1 MHQSETLPPANR
13 VTVVDVDIQF
23 GSMVWLMLKSSFA
36 AAIAAL
42 VTRFLW
48 ATIGVLTGGM
58 MMLGFMALMM
68 LFAALG
74 LGMAGVGTPVPPG
87 P

>member
-1 MHQSETLPPANR
+1 MNQPEAVSPSSR

-23 GSMVWLMLKSSFA
+23 GSMVWLMIKSSFA

-42 VTRFLW
+42 VTSVLW
-48 ATIGVLTGGM
+48 AAIGVLTGGM

-74 LGMAGVGTPVPPG
+74 LGMAGVGASVPPA